1 MSNSANSPII
11 FILNCVNDLN
21 VIIFAVARLFKF
33 QYIKREDNFMVLNIN
48 KTKLYSFNSTIH
60 QISFTDMLFF
70 FEWAKKN
77 FKKAQNLKFLNKSP
91 RSNREV
97 ARFSENNLLYDIN

>member
-60 QISFTDMLFF
+60 QISFTNMVFL
-70 FEWAKKN
+70 EWANKK
-77 FKKAQNLKFLNKSP
+77 FKKRAKSKI
-91 RSNREV
+91 
-97 ARFSENNLLYDIN
+97 FK

>member
-48 KTKLYSFNSTIH
+48 KTKLYSFNSAIH
-60 QISFTDMLFF
+60 QISFTNMVFL
-70 FEWAKKN
+70 EWAKKN
-77 FKKAQNLKFLNKSP
+77 LKKEQNLKFLNKSP
-91 RSNREV
+91 RSNREM
-97 ARFSENNLLYDIN
+97 AKFSENNLLYDIN